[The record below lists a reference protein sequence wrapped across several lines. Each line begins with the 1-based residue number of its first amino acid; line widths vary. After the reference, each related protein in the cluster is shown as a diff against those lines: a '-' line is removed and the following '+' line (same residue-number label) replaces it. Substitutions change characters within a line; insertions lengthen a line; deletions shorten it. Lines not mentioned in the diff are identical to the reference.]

1 MYFHKSSSRG
11 DSDSCHQRALNVWGG
26 QEGSRLCRCDLGP
39 HPVLLEGGGQCAPQV
54 SPEAPQ
60 GAQAYTAAP
69 REKGSPTHHRSRRQ
83 ALPAPWAT
91 PLTPFSTVDE
101 KAALGA
107 GPARSECALPSV
119 IRAQP
124 LHALGSS

>member
-1 MYFHKSSSRG
+1 MYG
-11 DSDSCHQRALNVWGG
+11 VGGRALGSADVTWGLI
-26 QEGSRLCRCDLGP
+26 QFSWREVASVP
-39 HPVLLEGGGQCAPQV
+39 PQV

-60 GAQAYTAAP
+60 GATAQAYTAAP
-69 REKGSPTHHRSRRQ
+69 QEKGSATPHRLRRQ

-91 PLTPFSTVDE
+91 PLTPFSTVDK

-124 LHALGSS
+124 LHVLGSS